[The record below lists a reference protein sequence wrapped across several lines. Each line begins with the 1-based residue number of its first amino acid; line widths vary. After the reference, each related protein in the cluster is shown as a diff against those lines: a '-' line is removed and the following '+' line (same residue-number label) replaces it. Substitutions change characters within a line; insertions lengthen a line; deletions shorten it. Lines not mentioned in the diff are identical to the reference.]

1 MNALARELLRCY
13 TSHLV
18 GFIKCFWI
26 RMEDLNNLMLGD
38 SVKGH
43 HLLTGFHPPP
53 PPFFCDEHVHP
64 DRNKLIAMSL
74 ETGIVLEHIKELDE
88 KTNNFPE
95 GSMGTHKLGK
105 LGVHLQF
112 SFETINFNF
121 FSVIDH

>member
-1 MNALARELLRCY
+1 MLHLSFSGVYQVLLDQDGRPEQFDVGWFCKRPSLADWF
-13 TSHLV
+13 S
-18 GFIKCFWI
+18 
-26 RMEDLNNLMLGD
+26 
-38 SVKGH
+38 S
-43 HLLTGFHPPP
+43 PA
-53 PPFFCDEHVHP
+53 PFFCDEHVHP

-112 SFETINFNF
+112 SFETISFNF
-121 FSVIDH
+121 FSVIVH